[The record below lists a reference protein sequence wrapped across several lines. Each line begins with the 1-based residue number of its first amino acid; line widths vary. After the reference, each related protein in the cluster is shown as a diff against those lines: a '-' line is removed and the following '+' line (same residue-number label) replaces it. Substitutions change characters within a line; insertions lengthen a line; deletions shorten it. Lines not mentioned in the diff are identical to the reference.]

1 MKKNGDFLRRFRVGA
16 WAVVGLVLVVLL
28 AIMIS

>member
-1 MKKNGDFLRRFRVGA
+1 MKKNGDFLQRFRVGT
-16 WAVVGLVLVVLL
+16 WAVIGVVLVVLL